1 MNLFF
6 DTETS
11 NLPEWR
17 LPSDDP
23 GQPHL
28 LQLAAILAHEDG
40 TEVETFST
48 LVKPY
53 PGCIIGEEAFKAHG
67 ITIRKATEEGMDGG
81 EVADRFFDM
90 VFRAERV
97 IGHNVTFDIRMMR
110 IHAAKARG
118 FKWDCPAPYVCTM
131 RTAAPIIK
139 LPPTQKMLAAGFT
152 KFKAPNLGECVQ
164 FFFGETLDGAHD
176 ALVDVRACKRVYH
189 AIQDMKV
196 AA

>member
-1 MNLFF
+1 VNLFF

-11 NLPEWR
+11 DLVRFRE
-17 LPSDDP
+17 PSDDP
-23 GQPHL
+23 RQPHL
-28 LQLAAILAHEDG
+28 LQLACILAEEDG
-40 TEVETFST
+40 TEVETFSA

-118 FKWDCPAPYVCTM
+118 FKWDCPAPYFCTM
-131 RTAAPIIK
+131 RSASPIIK
-139 LPPTQKMLAAGFT
+139 LPPTPKMIAAGFS
-152 KFKAPNLGECVQ
+152 KYKPPNLGECVQ

-189 AIQDMKV
+189 AIQDLKV

>member
-6 DTETS
+6 DTECS
-11 NLPEWR
+11 NLPDWR
-17 LPSDDP
+17 SPSDDP
-23 GQPHL
+23 RQPHL
-28 LQLAAILAHEDG
+28 LQLAYILAEEDG

-67 ITIRKATEEGMDGG
+67 ITIRKANAEGMDGK
-81 EVADRFFDM
+81 EVADRFYAM
-90 VFRAERV
+90 VFKAERL

-110 IHAAKARG
+110 IHSAKAHG
-118 FKWDCPAPYVCTM
+118 FKWEAPIPYFCTM
-131 RTAAPIIK
+131 RAATPILN
-139 LPPTQKMLAAGFT
+139 LPPTPKMIAAGFN
-152 KFKAPNLGECVQ
+152 KPKAPNLGECIKH
-164 FFFGETLDGAHD
+164 FFNEELTGAHD

-189 AIQDMKV
+189 AITDLRK

>member
-11 NLPEWR
+11 GLPAFAK
-17 LPSDDP
+17 PSDDP
-23 GQPHL
+23 CQPHL
-28 LQLAAILAHEDG
+28 LQIAWILAEEDG

-67 ITIRKATEEGMDGG
+67 ISVRKATEEGMDGS
-81 EVADRFFDM
+81 AATDRFFEM

-110 IHAAKARG
+110 IHSAKAHG
-118 FKWDCPAPYVCTM
+118 FKWECPVPYVCTM
-131 RTAAPIIK
+131 RSATPIIK
-139 LPPTQKMLAAGFT
+139 LPPTPKMIAAGFT
-152 KFKAPNLGECVQ
+152 KFKAPNLGECVR
-164 FFFGETLDGAHD
+164 FFFNEELDGAHD

-189 AIQDMKV
+189 AIQDLKV